1 MRVII
6 VGRDRELL
14 EPLIDKLTEHGFEV
28 MAMENSSAVLSY
40 IKQNS
45 IQFLLAD
52 STLLMGHTLAR
63 EVLNRCP
70 LARMIV
76 ISANP
81 SLLGM
86 IEAISNGLADYFP
99 RRPEYFNDIVRAV
112 MAERERIIRWQHI
125 LLADTPHSGD
135 GDEAEN
141 GPSPNEADDEFSQYT
156 GEQPDEGHLH

>member
-14 EPLIDKLTEHGFEV
+14 NPLVEKLAEHGFEV
-28 MAMENSSAVLSY
+28 MLMENSSAVLSY

-70 LARMIV
+70 LARLIV

-81 SLLGM
+81 SLFGM
-86 IEAISNGLADYFP
+86 VEAISNGLTDYFS
-99 RRPEYFNDIVRAV
+99 RKPEHFDDIIRTVLD
-112 MAERERIIRWQHI
+112 ERERIVRWQHI
-125 LLADTPHSGD
+125 LLADAPR
-135 GDEAEN
+135 AEMEQAA
-141 GPSPNEADDEFSQYT
+141 GGAD
-156 GEQPDEGHLH
+156 

>member
-14 EPLIDKLTEHGFEV
+14 NPLVDKLSEQGFEV
-28 MAMENSSAVLSY
+28 MLMENSSAVLSY

-52 STLLMGHTLAR
+52 STLLMGHTLAK

-70 LARMIV
+70 LARLIV

-81 SLLGM
+81 SLFGM
-86 IEAISNGLADYFP
+86 IEAISSGLVDYFP
-99 RRPEYFNDIVRAV
+99 RKPKYFDDIVRTAID
-112 MAERERIIRWQHI
+112 ERERIIHWQHA
-125 LLADTPHSGD
+125 LLADMSTAAPDSQTASG
-135 GDEAEN
+135 A
-141 GPSPNEADDEFSQYT
+141 
-156 GEQPDEGHLH
+156 QPDTDVEQ